1 MDDITSVITRG
12 PGPATLDLA
21 PPGLCGQPPPLRPS
35 GRFRGPTRRGRRCQ
49 RLAQQRGHPL
59 TCSTAVASLRTVL
72 RRVDGEGGTH
82 ETGRQARRPLAL
94 TVGQRARGGEV
105 EGELDARIG
114 RVDPLAAGSAGPAEL
129 LGELARGHDEAG
141 GDPGPGGHA
150 QLAHPTRVS
159 FRPGVLVTRGPHEAC
174 AALERDLPEE
184 HHEHEVDRLGK
195 IGAGVEHA
203 GRQGSAVDEQ
213 AVGRSRRARSP
224 EATSEVHDP
233 LRRSG
238 PRTWPPWLLHR
249 RRRRTRRAGSRPQ
262 TIDAT
267 NERDRG
273 ETDRRRDEEGQ
284 PPEMACGAGHDETE
298 GGRPERAPDH
308 PAQEVLHGP
317 RPALRMGG
325 RRERERD
332 EGGRRQRPGET

>member
-114 RVDPLAAGSAGPAEL
+114 RVDPLTAGSAGPTEPL
-129 LGELARGHDEAG
+129 DEIGRGDDG
-141 GDPGPGGHA
+141 SCRDPRPGRYV
-150 QLAHPTRVS
+150 QVTHPTRIS
-159 FRPGVLVTRGPHEAC
+159 LSPCGPPATGGHEAL
-174 AALERDLPEE
+174 A
-184 HHEHEVDRLGK
+184 
-195 IGAGVEHA
+195 
-203 GRQGSAVDEQ
+203 
-213 AVGRSRRARSP
+213 RR
-224 EATSEVHDP
+224 
-233 LRRSG
+233 
-238 PRTWPPWLLHR
+238 LHR
-249 RRRRTRRAGSRPQ
+249 QVTLELTHERAHGRRLSTRPTSATVARQTAVATRRASPPRWPAVQATTRPKAAAPSEPR
-262 TIDAT
+262 TT
-267 NERDRG
+267 PP
-273 ETDRRRDEEGQ
+273 RRSCT
-284 PPEMACGAGHDETE
+284 A
-298 GGRPERAPDH
+298 RAP
-308 PAQEVLHGP
+308 
-317 RPALRMGG
+317 RCR
-325 RRERERD
+325 
-332 EGGRRQRPGET
+332 